1 MEFVMEGNI
10 YKFELNV
17 DQVMEHN
24 IRDEIINKI
33 FFQRR
38 HTSYN
43 IFSIELFIYFQERG
57 YE

>member
-1 MEFVMEGNI
+1 MEGNI